1 VHRSYP
7 ECDSYVCEG
16 CPRESTCDIKSDSEP
31 HTYSIDARD
40 PLDKLEGKVNGVR
53 SDLDDLMAQ
62 FNVFHSQFE
71 AILAAIH
78 RAEEEYGR
86 EV

>member
-1 VHRSYP
+1 MHRSYP

-16 CPRESTCDIKSDSEP
+16 CPRESTCDIKVDEEAS
-31 HTYSIDARD
+31 ARG
-40 PLDKLEGKVNGVR
+40 PLDRLEGKVNGVP
-53 SDLDDLMAQ
+53 SDLDDLTAQ

-71 AILAAIH
+71 GILAAIH
-78 RAEEEYGR
+78 RAEGEYGR

>member
-16 CPRESTCDIKSDSEP
+16 CPRESTCDIKADTEEP
-31 HTYSIDARD
+31 ERT
-40 PLDKLEGKVNGVR
+40 PLDRLEGKVNGVR
-53 SDLDDLMAQ
+53 SDLDDLMAR
-62 FNVFHSQFE
+62 FNVFHDEFM
-71 AILAAIH
+71 AIMAAI
-78 RAEEEYGR
+78 RRTGEEYGR